1 MKRILAK
8 LMRNSIFK
16 FILVGGCSTGI
27 DYIMYILLSLKLP
40 ITASK
45 GISMIVASIFSY
57 VINKIFTF
65 ENKDK
70 TNMRYLI
77 RFYFVFIINLG
88 TNLVVNYL
96 VYQNTGYKSFAF
108 VLATLCGMIIN
119 YSGQKFFVFER
130 KLHQF
135 TTF

>member
-70 TNMRYLI
+70 TNMGYLI